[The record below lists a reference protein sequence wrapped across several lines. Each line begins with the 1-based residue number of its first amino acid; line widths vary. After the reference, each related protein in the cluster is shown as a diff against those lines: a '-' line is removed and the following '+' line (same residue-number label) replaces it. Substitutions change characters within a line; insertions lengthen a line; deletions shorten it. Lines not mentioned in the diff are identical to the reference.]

1 MKFKWSDQH
10 IELEPANPSSEILR
24 ANREYNSR
32 GVWSETMLINE
43 ACLSTLYHTLTFIR
57 CNIKK

>member
-24 ANREYNSR
+24 AN
-32 GVWSETMLINE
+32 
-43 ACLSTLYHTLTFIR
+43 STTDEVCEVRQCWLMKPVCQHSITHWHLLDAIS
-57 CNIKK
+57 KK